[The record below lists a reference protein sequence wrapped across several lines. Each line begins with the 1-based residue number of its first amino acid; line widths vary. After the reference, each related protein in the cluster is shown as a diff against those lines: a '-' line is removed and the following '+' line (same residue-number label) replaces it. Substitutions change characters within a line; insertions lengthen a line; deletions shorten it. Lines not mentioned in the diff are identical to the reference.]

1 METAKRKVKNGTE
14 YDALFPKAE
23 GKVLTIKRNA
33 TLDHTLK
40 LIPEVVHSTKHQ
52 TEKIAQRLKGKTL
65 YETCSNIWYFVYE
78 HITYEKDEQGK
89 EQVRSPA
96 QVWADRKKGVDCDC
110 YTTFISSILTN
121 LNIDH
126 AYRITKYHQDH
137 FQHIY
142 PIVPT
147 SDGGHITIDCV
158 VNRFNYEEPFTEKLD
173 KKMNLEYLYGI
184 EREGFS
190 DYSSWEEND
199 DFDQNDDFLSG
210 KKEKKEKNKGIIKK
224 VAHATNR
231 LNPATVM
238 LRNGLLASMKL
249 NLMKVAG
256 KLRWAYLTEQQAK
269 AKGITAEKYQKLRKI
284 LTKLEGIFY
293 GAGGKPE
300 NLKKAI
306 LTSKGNKDKA
316 VNGLGEIDFSSSNS
330 SFDEYTPLPSLL
342 GHDVFNS
349 ENMMDNGELGEL
361 GEPVTA
367 VSIAAATGA
376 LATIAQVLKN
386 VGDIFPKGNKLNDSG
401 NDEGSATQTVD
412 VDISTDDSPQQRSAV
427 ADGSGDT
434 TGEGFWDKNKGWL
447 KPTLIGA
454 GVLGALFLGY
464 KAINNSQKEQKKSS
478 LNGIEDE
485 DEDEELNGIKRRR
498 RQRRTKKTSIAMM

>member
-1 METAKRKVKNGTE
+1 METAKRNVKNGTE
-14 YDALFPKAE
+14 YDALFPRAE

-40 LIPEVVHSTKHQ
+40 LIPEVVHSTQHH
-52 TEKIAQRLKGKTL
+52 TEKIAERLKGKTL
-65 YETCSNIWYFVYE
+65 LETCSNIWHFVYD
-78 HITYEKDEQGK
+78 HITYEKDQQGK

-126 AYRITKYHQDH
+126 AYRITKYHQNH

-147 SDGGHITIDCV
+147 TDGGHITIDCV
-158 VNRFNYEEPFTEKLD
+158 VNRFNYEEPYTDKLD

-190 DYSSWEEND
+190 DYSSWKD
-199 DFDQNDDFLSG
+199 DEFDELSG
-210 KKEKKEKNKGIIKK
+210 KKVKKGKVKGIIKK

-231 LNPATVM
+231 LNPATVL

-269 AKGITAEKYQKLRKI
+269 AKGIPVDKYQKLRKI
-284 LTKLEGIFY
+284 LTKLEGIFF

-316 VNGLGEIDFSSSNS
+316 VNGLGEIDFSSANP
-330 SFDEYTPLPSLL
+330 SFDEFTPLPALL

-349 ENMMDNGELGEL
+349 ENMMDDGELGEL

-367 VSIAAATGA
+367 ASIAAATGA
-376 LATIAQVLKN
+376 LATIAQVLKS
-386 VGDIFPKGNKLNDSG
+386 VGDIFPKGNKLNNSG
-401 NDEGSATQTVD
+401 NEEGSATQTVD
-412 VDISTDDSPQQRSAV
+412 VDISADDSPQQRSAD
-427 ADGSGDT
+427 ADSSGSGDGT
-434 TGEGFWDKNKGWL
+434 NNEGFWVKNKGWL

-464 KAINNSQKEQKKSS
+464 KAINNSQKDKKKPS

-485 DEDEELNGIKRRR
+485 DEELNGVKRRR
-498 RQRRTKKTSIAMM
+498 RQRRTKKTSVAIM